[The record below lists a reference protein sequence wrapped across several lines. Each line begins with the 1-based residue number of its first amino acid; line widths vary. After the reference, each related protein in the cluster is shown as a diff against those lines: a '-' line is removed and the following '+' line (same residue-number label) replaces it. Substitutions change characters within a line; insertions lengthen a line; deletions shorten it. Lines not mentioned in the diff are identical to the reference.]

1 MFSYQFCNIARFGLR
16 VLLVSSVVCGRL
28 ISGEEQVVSEDAT
41 SSSSRMLA
49 AAASCDRET
58 SLIRACNGCALLYA
72 KGKQEVHGEEA
83 AVCCLGPIALGW
95 CSTVCRDHPSLCLI
109 SLAEIEMIMY
119 DNDSHVNLMP
129 EGVVTNLKRS
139 GGIKRTAKP
148 RHPFLGR
155 K

>member
-1 MFSYQFCNIARFGLR
+1 MSSHQYCNVASFGLR

-41 SSSSRMLA
+41 SSSSRMPA

-58 SLIRACNGCALLYA
+58 SLMRACNGCALQYA
-72 KGKQEVHGEEA
+72 KGKQGVHREGA
-83 AVCCLGPIALGW
+83 TTCCLGPLALGW
-95 CSTVCRDHPSLCLI
+95 CSTVCRDHPILCLI
-109 SLAEIEMIMY
+109 SLADIEMIMY